1 MHFPSLINA
10 QRVMWVKRLLYGKK
24 EMKWKQY
31 FEYSTKHVGGKFIFC
46 CNYSI
51 DLLNFSLPEFYIDL
65 FRTWTETREFRGNYD
80 NIRKEIL
87 FNNKK
92 IRFEGRPFYS
102 ENLHLNNIFRLEH
115 IMDRNGDLK
124 SEAYF
129 HSKALNYS
137 DILIIQK
144 IYKALPSEWKR
155 SIEGIVAER
164 DTDEDEMF
172 FMKNGRRIS
181 LAMISSKDIY
191 TVIIKNVS
199 DKVSVR
205 EKLRNLHTREFSEKD
220 LMAVFCRPRS
230 STLSCTLRDFQ
241 FRLLHGIVYVNH
253 HLYRFKIVNDNLCSL
268 CQKEDDKTE
277 FLLFGTKHM
286 LRKVDY
292 QSCHIHI
299 GTTCITPTKTARN
312 LGVIFD
318 QEMSFLNHITHVQQT
333 VRYQLRNLSFIR
345 KCLSKSAAEILI
357 HALIS
362 SRLDFA
368 NSLLYNLPK
377 RDVTKLQRLQNS
389 AARLLTLTKKSESI
403 SPILHSLH
411 WLPVDKRIIFKIL
424 LLIHHSVYSLSPTYL
439 RNSIPKYIPTR
450 NLRSSS
456 DTLLLQIPRIKHVWG
471 ERAFSVMGPKL
482 WNELPLQLRQ
492 LSQTEKFKSQLKT
505 YLFFLS

>member
-1 MHFPSLINA
+1 MLDMSSAFDTVDHSILI
-10 QRVMWVKRLLYGKK
+10 QRLKSFGIKGTVLDWFISYISDRSQYVKVGQFTSGKTT
-24 EMKWKQY
+24 MTCGVPQG
-31 FEYSTKHVGGKFIFC
+31 SVGGP
-46 CNYSI
+46 
-51 DLLNFSLPEFYIDL
+51 LLFSLYMQPISKIFQKHSIKYHCYADDIQIYLSFKPTMSSLSSAVAKLEACLEDL
-65 FRTWTETREFRGNYD
+65 RSWLISNGL
-80 NIRKEIL
+80 K
-87 FNNKK
+87 
-92 IRFEGRPFYS
+92 
-102 ENLHLNNIFRLEH
+102 LN
-115 IMDRNGDLK
+115 
-124 SEAYF
+124 
-129 HSKALNYS
+129 
-137 DILIIQK
+137 
-144 IYKALPSEWKR
+144 
-155 SIEGIVAER
+155 
-164 DTDEDEMF
+164 
-172 FMKNGRRIS
+172 
-181 LAMISSKDIY
+181 
-191 TVIIKNVS
+191 
-199 DKVSVR
+199 
-205 EKLRNLHTREFSEKD
+205 
-220 LMAVFCRPRS
+220 
-230 STLSCTLRDFQ
+230 
-241 FRLLHGIVYVNH
+241 
-253 HLYRFKIVNDNLCSL
+253 
-268 CQKEDDKTE
+268 DDKTE